1 MKKIIFICFANFAI
15 MNLSFSQNSSLGNF
29 SVNDF
34 GELHNQILEIINKS
48 GISIYERDS
57 ISNLLIEELPVIDN
71 RFNIINIKT
80 AVNALYDNENFQNNI
95 LSNDKNVLDFQNYT
109 LNKVVNSEIVSI
121 KFSEIINSI
130 YDKDILT
137 FNEIVNYQLT
147 NGNLSLAETN
157 YLNVYSSIYN
167 SSYLYWN
174 SLTKKPKPCKWCIY
188 AGDAVGGVL
197 GLFGSP
203 AWSIIQ
209 GALVSAAIDS

>member
-15 MNLSFSQNSSLGNF
+15 MNLSFTQNSSLGNF
-29 SVNDF
+29 SVNEF
-34 GELHNQILEIINKS
+34 GEIHNQILEIINNS
-48 GISIYERDS
+48 GISIYEKDS
-57 ISNLLIEELPVIDN
+57 ISNLLIEELPVVDN
-71 RFNIINIKT
+71 RFNTINIKT
-80 AVNALYDNENFQNNI
+80 AVNALYGNENFQNNI

-109 LNKVVNSEIVSI
+109 LNKLVNSEIVSI
-121 KFSEIINSI
+121 KFSEIVNSI
-130 YDKDILT
+130 YDKDIIT

-167 SSYLYWN
+167 SSYVYWN

-188 AGDAVGGVL
+188 AGDAIGGVL

>member
-57 ISNLLIEELPVIDN
+57 ISNLLIEELPIIDN
-71 RFNIINIKT
+71 RFNVINIKT
-80 AVNALYDNENFQNNI
+80 AVNALYDNENFQKNI
-95 LSNDKNVLDFQNYT
+95 LSNDKNVLDFQNYI
-109 LNKVVNSEIVSI
+109 LNKLVSSEIVST

-157 YLNVYSSIYN
+157 YLNVYSSVYN
-167 SSYLYWN
+167 SSYIYWN
-174 SLTKKPKPCKWCIY
+174 SLTKKPKPCKWCTT
-188 AGDAVGGVL
+188 AGDAVGSLL
-197 GLFGSP
+197 GLFGTP
-203 AWSIIQ
+203 AWAIIQ
-209 GALVSAAIDS
+209 GALVSMALES